1 MDKAKK
7 INSVDPL
14 DINLANNSI
23 MKFGKSYLLPTM
35 IKPMLMTSDTLQT
48 IFHGDKFNNYF
59 TSIKKNSYIYFSHGL
74 DIYFI
79 DNLMTTGNIDG
90 SIIFD
95 FKEIANTYTNEDI
108 FIIILKDHN
117 GYDFNFVNNNL
128 YYQGSVR
135 LPTIKFV
142 NNFGDF
148 YGKIYLLDKN
158 NQYFF
163 ISYQDNK
170 YQITPCTTVQIPSEF
185 DDNIFYPKGYSQV
198 IKVNLSAG
206 NDILTDMSET
216 GKIILAGDGNDIITA
231 FSGDNMIVDGNGN
244 DIISTG
250 DGNDIIISTQGN
262 NIIDAGKGNNILAI
276 NHGTGDI
283 NVLLNEG
290 NNKIFIQGL
299 GGGAVFDYRDND
311 LVISSRN
318 NNNKITIYDYEKYKN
333 KLEINTSLNSDIL
346 FDEKDIALLIDV
358 ASAFQQKN
366 NEFIIS
372 NLTVNEK
379 NIVNQ
384 LFQYNKM
391 N

>member
-1 MDKAKK
+1 
-7 INSVDPL
+7 
-14 DINLANNSI
+14 
-23 MKFGKSYLLPTM
+23 
-35 IKPMLMTSDTLQT
+35 
-48 IFHGDKFNNYF
+48 
-59 TSIKKNSYIYFSHGL
+59 
-74 DIYFI
+74 
-79 DNLMTTGNIDG
+79 MTTGNIDD

-216 GKIILAGDGNDIITA
+216 GKIILAGDGN
-231 FSGDNMIVDGNGN
+231 GN

-358 ASAFQQKN
+358 ASSFQQKN

>member
-1 MDKAKK
+1 
-7 INSVDPL
+7 
-14 DINLANNSI
+14 

-74 DIYFI
+74 DIYLI
-79 DNLMTTGNIDG
+79 DNLMTTGNIDD

-170 YQITPCTTVQIPSEF
+170 YQITPCTTVQISSEF

-216 GKIILAGDGNDIITA
+216 GKIILAGDGN
-231 FSGDNMIVDGNGN
+231 GN

-262 NIIDAGKGNNILAI
+262 NIIDAGKGI
-276 NHGTGDI
+276 
-283 NVLLNEG
+283 
-290 NNKIFIQGL
+290 IF
-299 GGGAVFDYRDND
+299 
-311 LVISSRN
+311 
-318 NNNKITIYDYEKYKN
+318 
-333 KLEINTSLNSDIL
+333 
-346 FDEKDIALLIDV
+346 
-358 ASAFQQKN
+358 
-366 NEFIIS
+366 
-372 NLTVNEK
+372 
-379 NIVNQ
+379 
-384 LFQYNKM
+384 
-391 N
+391 

>member
-1 MDKAKK
+1 
-7 INSVDPL
+7 
-14 DINLANNSI
+14 

-59 TSIKKNSYIYFSHGL
+59 TSIKKNSYIYFSHSL
-74 DIYFI
+74 DIYLI

-158 NQYFF
+158 NQYFT
-163 ISYQDNK
+163 IEYQTDR
-170 YQITPCTTVQIPSEF
+170 YQITPCITVQQSTES
-185 DDNIFYPKGYSQV
+185 DDTIFYSKGYSQ
-198 IKVNLSAG
+198 IININLLAG
-206 NDILTDMSET
+206 NDIFTDMSGT
-216 GKIILAGDGNDIITA
+216 GKIIIAGDGNDIITCH
-231 FSGDNMIVDGNGN
+231 SGNNLVIDGSGN
-244 DIISTG
+244 DVISTG
-250 DGNDIIISTQGN
+250 NGHDIIISTKGN
-262 NIIDAGKGNNILAI
+262 NVIDAGKGDNVLVI
-276 NHGTGDI
+276 NYGTGDTKI
-283 NVLLNEG
+283 FSNEG
-290 NNKIFIQGL
+290 NNRIFIQGL
-299 GGGAVFDYRDND
+299 GNNAIFKY
-311 LVISSRN
+311 SN
-318 NNNKITIYDYEKYKN
+318 NNLVVSSNSNKIIIQDYEKYKN
-333 KLEINTSLNSDIL
+333 NTEIITLLNNGRLLNDNDI
-346 FDEKDIALLIDV
+346 DLLINV
-358 ASAFQQKN
+358 ASSFQQKN
-366 NEFIIS
+366 SEFIIS
-372 NLTVNEK
+372 HLAVNEK